1 MEPSQIE
8 GQTGLAQT
16 EALPEQAEEKFA
28 WKQFLFDLVETLLLA
43 LVLYA
48 GINALSARVR
58 VDGFSMNPTLQD
70 GEYVLVSKLAYRLGE
85 PQRGDIIVFRYPGQ
99 PPQDLIKRLIGLPGD
114 VVEVKDGRVF
124 VNGKQLIE
132 PYIAASP
139 LYDGQWR
146 VADGYLFVLGDNR
159 NDSSDSHS
167 WGLLPRENVI
177 GKAIV
182 IYWPPSDWNVIDH
195 AEILPAQ

>member
-8 GQTGLAQT
+8 GQTLTQAG
-16 EALPEQAEEKFA
+16 ALPEQKEEKPA
-28 WKQFLFDLVETLLLA
+28 WKQLLFDLMETLLLA

-48 GINALSARVR
+48 GINALTARVR
-58 VDGFSMNPTLQD
+58 VDGFSMKPTLQD
-70 GEYVLVSKLAYRLGE
+70 GEYILVSKLAYRIGE

-114 VVEVKDGRVF
+114 VVEVKDGLVF
-124 VNGKQLIE
+124 VNGVQLDE

-139 LYDGQWR
+139 LYDGNWR
-146 VADGYLFVLGDNR
+146 VPDGYLFVLGDNR

-167 WGLLPRENVI
+167 WGPLPSKNVI
-177 GKAIV
+177 GKAVV

>member
-8 GQTGLAQT
+8 GQTSFTQA
-16 EALPEQAEEKFA
+16 EALPEQKEEKST
-28 WKQFLFDLVETLLLA
+28 WKQFVFDLVETLLLA
-43 LVLYA
+43 LILYA
-48 GINALSARVR
+48 GINALTARVR

-70 GEYVLVSKLAYRLGE
+70 GEYVLVSKLAYHLGE
-85 PQRGDIIVFRYPGQ
+85 PQRGDIIVFRYPGE

-114 VVEVKDGRVF
+114 VVEVKDGLVF
-124 VNGKQLIE
+124 VNGEQLSE

-139 LYDGQWR
+139 LYDGNWR
-146 VADGYLFVLGDNR
+146 VPDGYLFVLGDNR

-167 WGLLPRENVI
+167 WGVLPDDNVI

-182 IYWPPSDWNVIDH
+182 IYWPPTDWKVIDH
-195 AEILPAQ
+195 AEVFPAH